1 MGRRCLICDHPERVT
16 IDRALVSSSLRS
28 VAEQFGVGE
37 SNLYRHRKNCMAVA
51 LALKQEEHGRD
62 LKRELL
68 KLSARA
74 ERLADEA
81 ERKGQLHAAI
91 SAIRELSRLVAL
103 EASFYPPASRGRLS
117 IEQVQDLISQ
127 YNRGTLQAL
136 SDDAIEVEALP
147 APDEEN

>member
-1 MGRRCLICDHPERVT
+1 VGRRCLICDHPERVA
-16 IDRALVSSSLRS
+16 IDRALVSSTLRK
-28 VAEQFGVGE
+28 VAQQFGVGE

-68 KLSARA
+68 KLSSRA

-91 SAIRELSRLVAL
+91 SAIRELSRLVAM
-103 EASFYPPASRGRLS
+103 EATFYPNLRTGKIPVADIQTLVDR
-117 IEQVQDLISQ
+117 
-127 YNRGTLQAL
+127 YNRGELET
-136 SDDAIEVEALP
+136 DEDETVIEIEGSSVP
-147 APDEEN
+147 EES